1 MDDGDD
7 GDVVDGDVVDC
18 NMVDGDV
25 TETVRGGVH
34 SAQGGGSGGVNRL
47 RLPTAMPILYL
58 PLFGVF

>member
-7 GDVVDGDVVDC
+7 GDVVDGDV
-18 NMVDGDV
+18 
-25 TETVRGGVH
+25 TETLRGGVR
-34 SAQGGGSGGVNRL
+34 SAQGGGTGCVNRL

>member
-7 GDVVDGDVVDC
+7 GDVVDGDV
-18 NMVDGDV
+18 
-25 TETVRGGVH
+25 TETLRGGVH